1 VLPVV
6 QTSPHLLCF
15 PPAGAMTKT
24 EAAPTLI
31 AKLSAECIGTMIL
44 CFTVNNGILGG
55 SPLAALAI
63 ASSLM
68 VAVYSLGSV
77 SGAHLNPAVTLGV
90 FLAGKLGRAWR
101 GIPLLEAALYPVMQL
116 LGGAASSV
124 LASWLW
130 STDLGGGFSADA
142 GGGMLAR
149 VSGKLGNGGRFSNA
163 RLFEGEVLY
172 TMMLVFVVLNVAT
185 CNDVPGGNSYFGLA
199 IGFVIAAAASAE
211 AVISGTCLNPAVTFG
226 IFVSRPAKNAEYLP
240 LYWGAQVVGSCL
252 AVAMFYGCRLHLFK
266 GRNVPSMASKLLAE
280 FFGTFML
287 VVTVCLVV
295 AQGSQAPVIGI
306 IGIASSLMCMI
317 YSLWNVSGANF
328 NPAVSF
334 GLLLTGNLSA
344 GDFATYV
351 VAQLLGGLAAVGI
364 AMSFYPDWTIALASN
379 SPNAQSVAKGSEGAV
394 AGAEIFYT
402 GLLVFAVL
410 NTAVRDAGNQ
420 YFGLVIG
427 FCVIVGGVAVGG
439 LSGGNF
445 NPAVTLSLFFGGLIH
460 GHYHEWVAAL
470 IYPASQLAGAALAA
484 GAFKLISLDSSQAS
498 RQLLQADSGSE
509 NEGGWCA

>member
-1 VLPVV
+1 
-6 QTSPHLLCF
+6 
-15 PPAGAMTKT
+15 MTKT

-90 FLAGKLGRAWR
+90 FLAGKLGGPGG

-142 GGGMLAR
+142 GGMLAR